1 MLRLRDALPG
11 AGLGTHYVD
20 RSTVSCR
27 QTFGHSRL
35 ISNNLTS
42 FPHTQTDHAI
52 DIQLGIVTYFYVA
65 SYRTVKN
72 LVHRHL
78 KTAQPHP
85 GLAKVSARIRNR
97 LFKYTLVFCII
108 WGLDALFMYMY
119 IFRGPKTNP
128 NTRIILQTVW

>member
-1 MLRLRDALPG
+1 M
-11 AGLGTHYVD
+11 
-20 RSTVSCR
+20 SCHR
-27 QTFGHSRL
+27 AFGHSRL
-35 ISNNLTS
+35 LSNHLASCPLTIRNHLDS
-42 FPHTQTDHAI
+42 
-52 DIQLGIVTYFYVA
+52 QLGIVTYFYVA

-85 GLAKVSARIRNR
+85 GLAMVSARIRNR

-119 IFRGPKTNP
+119 IFHGPQTNP
-128 NTRIILQTVW
+128 DTRLILQVIW